1 MRMLTVGG
9 LLVLAAT
16 AFPDEVDLRA
26 TPAGRVSLKVGAA
39 PLSVV
44 LDRLARQTGMKV
56 IYEGAPPR
64 TVVRGRQIE
73 DVTPAEAVAD
83 VLEGLGVSYALR
95 LDATGAKV
103 DTLLVLSA
111 TKSGGGPSPRPAAPP
126 VRLPGLANLPVPVD
140 EDSDDDVP
148 SEQPEDTAAEGRR
161 RGEDRPDIT
170 RPMGLPGQMGI
181 PGQMPGPMG
190 MPGVTMP
197 SLPTSPIINP
207 LMLPT
212 PGPVPSPTPP
222 PQ

>member
-1 MRMLTVGG
+1 MRILTVAG

-26 TPAGRVSLKVGAA
+26 TQAGRVSLKVGAA
-39 PLSVV
+39 PLSEV

-56 IYEGAPPR
+56 IYDGAPPR
-64 TVVRGRQIE
+64 TLVRGRQIE
-73 DVTPAEAVAD
+73 DVTPAEALAD

-111 TKSGGGPSPRPAAPP
+111 TKSAAGPSARPAVPP
-126 VRLPGLANLPVPVD
+126 VRLPGLANLPVPPE

-148 SEQPEDTAAEGRR
+148 SERSEEIPAEGRPQ

-170 RPMGLPGQMGI
+170 RPMGIPGPMGGIPGQMGI
-181 PGQMPGPMG
+181 PG
-190 MPGVTMP
+190 VTVP
-197 SLPTSPIINP
+197 ALPVSPIISP
-207 LMLPT
+207 LTLPT

>member
-1 MRMLTVGG
+1 MRILTVGG

-26 TPAGRVSLKVGAA
+26 TQAGRVSLKVGAA
-39 PLSVV
+39 PLSEV

-56 IYEGAPPR
+56 IYDGAPPR

-73 DVTPAEAVAD
+73 NVTPAEALAD

-111 TKSGGGPSPRPAAPP
+111 TKSAAGPSPRPVVPP
-126 VRLPGLANLPVPVD
+126 VRLPGLANVPVPQE

-148 SEQPEDTAAEGRR
+148 SERAEEMPAEGRPQR
-161 RGEDRPDIT
+161 GGEDRPELT
-170 RPMGLPGQMGI
+170 RPMGI
-181 PGQMPGPMG
+181 PGPMG
-190 MPGVTMP
+190 GSPGPMGFPGVTVP
-197 SLPTSPIINP
+197 ALPIGP
-207 LMLPT
+207 LTLPT

>member
-1 MRMLTVGG
+1 MRILTVGG
-9 LLVLAAT
+9 LLVLAVT

-26 TPAGRVSLKVGAA
+26 TPAGRVSLKVGSA

-56 IYEGAPPR
+56 IYDGAPPR

-103 DTLLVLSA
+103 DTLLVLSLSA
-111 TKSGGGPSPRPAAPP
+111 TKSGAGPTPRPAVPP
-126 VRLPGLANLPVPVD
+126 VRLPGLANLPVPQD

-148 SEQPEDTAAEGRR
+148 SERPEEIPAEGRPQ
-161 RGEDRPDIT
+161 RGEEKPDIT
-170 RPMGLPGQMGI
+170 RPMGMPGPMGGIPGQMGI
-181 PGQMPGPMG
+181 PG
-190 MPGVTMP
+190 VTVP
-197 SLPTSPIINP
+197 TLPVSPIINP
-207 LMLPT
+207 LTLPT

>member
-16 AFPDEVDLRA
+16 AFPDQVDLRA
-26 TPAGRVSLKVGAA
+26 TQAGRVSLKVGAA
-39 PLSVV
+39 PLSEV

-56 IYEGAPPR
+56 IYDGAPPR
-64 TVVRGRQIE
+64 TVVRSRQVE

-111 TKSGGGPSPRPAAPP
+111 TKSGAKPSPRPAVPP
-126 VRLPGLANLPVPVD
+126 VRLPGLANLPVPPEEDPD
-140 EDSDDDVP
+140 EDVP
-148 SEQPEDTAAEGRR
+148 SEPPEEAPAEARPPQ
-161 RGEDRPDIT
+161 DRPDIT

-190 MPGVTMP
+190 IPGVTVP
-197 SLPTSPIINP
+197 SLPTSPIIGP
-207 LMLPT
+207 LTLPT

>member
-1 MRMLTVGG
+1 MRILTVGG

-16 AFPDEVDLRA
+16 AFPDEIDLRA
-26 TPAGRVSLKVGAA
+26 TQAGRVSLKVGAA
-39 PLSVV
+39 PLSEV

-56 IYEGAPPR
+56 VYEGAPPR

-73 DVTPAEAVAD
+73 NVTPAEAVAD

-111 TKSGGGPSPRPAAPP
+111 TKSGAGASPRPAVPP
-126 VRLPGLANLPVPVD
+126 VRLPGLANLPVPIE
-140 EDSDDDVP
+140 EDSDEDVP
-148 SEQPEDTAAEGRR
+148 SEDTAAEGRPQ

-207 LMLPT
+207 LTLPT
-212 PGPVPSPTPP
+212 PAPVPSPTPP

>member
-1 MRMLTVGG
+1 MRILIVGG

-26 TPAGRVSLKVGAA
+26 TPAGRVSLRVGAA
-39 PLSVV
+39 PLSEV

-56 IYEGAPPR
+56 IYDGAPPR

-73 DVTPAEAVAD
+73 DVTPAEALAD
-83 VLEGLGVSYALR
+83 VLEGLGVGYALR

-111 TKSGGGPSPRPAAPP
+111 TKSAAGPSPRPAVPP
-126 VRLPGLANLPVPVD
+126 VRLPGLANLPVPLEQD
-140 EDSDDDVP
+140 TDDDVP
-148 SEQPEDTAAEGRR
+148 SERPEEMPAEGRPQ

-170 RPMGLPGQMGI
+170 RPMGIPGAMGGSAGQMGI
-181 PGQMPGPMG
+181 PG
-190 MPGVTMP
+190 VTVP
-197 SLPTSPIINP
+197 ALPVSPIIGP
-207 LMLPT
+207 LTLPT